1 MKALKTTLLA
11 SALFAALGMGSA
23 QANIVDLFDDP
34 ADFTT
39 NRVWD
44 EKISGPAACTA
55 GTISGA
61 GCFQEYG
68 PATHVL
74 GGYRDLYVEAKAQTT
89 GAPSTRMYAGGGVL
103 SFSNDAGT
111 TGYGAVQWDGNDNSA
126 ALSHDKMDADL
137 IHQEGCGVAGCIKFV
152 AGVLL
157 ADQGFEY
164 KITLV
169 DTNGDWATLSANTL
183 FQIPPGG
190 VYNSEYFFDWFN
202 LAAGSYTLDG
212 LPFVITRSG
221 VAGDVDFTHIGGMQL
236 ELNTNTS
243 GGDPATI
250 AVDLQLASVTKR
262 PVPEPGALALVGIGL
277 FGAGVASRARKA
289 SKK

>member
-23 QANIVDLFDDP
+23 QANIVDLFNDP
-34 ADFTT
+34 ANFTS

-44 EKISGPAACTA
+44 ESVGAGGCTA
-55 GTISGA
+55 GAVNGG

-68 PATHVL
+68 PATNVL
-74 GGYRDLYVEAKAQTT
+74 GGFRDLYVESKAQTT

-103 SFSNDAGT
+103 SFSNDSGT
-111 TGYGAVQWDGNDNSA
+111 TGYGAVQWDGQDNSS
-126 ALSHDKMDADL
+126 ALSHTHMDANL
-137 IHQEGCGVAGCIKFV
+137 IHQQGCGDLGCVKFV

-164 KITLV
+164 KITLI
-169 DTNGDWATLSANTL
+169 DTNGDWATLAANTL
-183 FQIPPGG
+183 FPIPPGG

-202 LAAGSYTLDG
+202 LAAGSYVLDG

-221 VAGDVDFTHIGGMQL
+221 VAGDVDFQHIGGMQL
-236 ELNTNTS
+236 ELNTNAAS
-243 GGDPATI
+243 PAAI

-289 SKK
+289 AKK